1 MEKYKNIC
9 DLVNIKSFDE
19 NQNNEIIT
27 CLEKKFSSGKQ
38 IIKIKN
44 DSDNKYNMIV
54 GINTNLQNIENAII
68 LSGHID
74 TVPADEKNYATNP
87 YQATKINNK
96 IFGLGII
103 DMKCFFASI
112 IDNLEF
118 LKSCKL
124 PIVVCIS
131 SDEETKLNGI
141 NKITNTLRKNN
152 IKPYFTLVGEP
163 TSLEFCTKSKSC
175 FEYSVQIYGKSCHSS
190 KPQNGINSNY
200 ICAKMINFIEKLA
213 KKYKNT
219 SLSCNI
225 MQGGEKVNI
234 ISSYAKINF
243 DIRSTQKKYA
253 EKCIKK
259 ITKKSKQ
266 LEKKY
271 AGAKIEITNNLYI
284 PALENQSKKLVDK
297 ILKKY
302 NKTPIEFIGGCEAG
316 YFCEL
321 GGEAIIFGAGDLS
334 LAHKPNEFLDVEN
347 YEKYNQMFVQ
357 IINEICQKSI

>member
-19 NQNNEIIT
+19 NQNDQIIN
-27 CLEKKFSSGKQ
+27 CLEKKFADCKQ

-44 DSDNKYNMIV
+44 DNNNKYNLIV
-54 GINTNLQNIENAII
+54 GINTKLENLDNAII

-87 YQATKINNK
+87 YQATKIDNK
-96 IFGLGII
+96 IYGLGII

-112 IDNLEF
+112 IDNLDF
-118 LKSCKL
+118 LKSCDL

-131 SDEETKLNGI
+131 SDEETQLNGI
-141 NKITNTLRKNN
+141 TKITNTLRQNN

-163 TSLEFCTKSKSC
+163 TNLGFCTKSKSC
-175 FEYSVQIYGKSCHSS
+175 FEYSVQVYGKSCHSS

-200 ICAKMINFIEKLA
+200 ICAKLINYIEKLA

-234 ISSYAKINF
+234 ISCYAKIIF

-253 EKCIKK
+253 EICIKK

-266 LEKKY
+266 LQKKY
-271 AGAKIEITNNLYI
+271 AGAKIEINNNLYI
-284 PALENQSKKLVDK
+284 PALENSSKKLVDK
-297 ILKKY
+297 ITKKY
-302 NKTPIEFIGGCEAG
+302 NQTPIEFIGGCEAG

-321 GGEAIIFGAGDLS
+321 GGEAIIFGAGDLA
-334 LAHKPNEFLDVEN
+334 LAHKPNEFLDIEN
-347 YEKYNQMFVQ
+347 YKKYNQMFVE
-357 IINEICQKSI
+357 IINLICKKSF